1 MLSVKKIFIY
11 KFIIVVA
18 MILFFAILYKILVG
32 NRYNWL
38 EVFFTS
44 CMTQS
49 FTSNPIKE
57 PILLIPIMIQNFTSF
72 ILVIGVFAT
81 IFSNKS
87 IERSIEPTSNSC

>member
-1 MLSVKKIFIY
+1 MVSVKKIFIY

-18 MILFFAILYKILVG
+18 MFLFFAILYKILVG
-32 NRYNWL
+32 KRYNWL

-81 IFSNKS
+81 IFSNRS

>member
-1 MLSVKKIFIY
+1 MLSAKKIFIY

-18 MILFFAILYKILVG
+18 MILFFAILYKILLG
-32 NRYNWL
+32 KRYNWL

-49 FTSNPIKE
+49 FTSNPIKD

-72 ILVIGVFAT
+72 ILVIGVFVLLTTRKPQPTVSA
-81 IFSNKS
+81 
-87 IERSIEPTSNSC
+87 EPNNSC